1 MYCVHTVYKEKEWK
15 GQRMNIAARAAKL
28 GDRVLSYIAIILMVT
43 MLSYGGYSLWDTY
56 VTMTGAFLSKGFLKY
71 KPDLNNPEET
81 RLSLQELLAINPDTR
96 GWITLDGTHIDY
108 PMVQGED
115 DMEYVNKDATGEFA
129 LSGAI
134 FLSAENKPDYSDPY
148 MLTYGHHV
156 ENGAMYGD
164 VMEFLKEDYFEKNQ
178 SGHLF
183 LPNGRS
189 RKLEVFAV
197 IECDAYDRMIY
208 SVDDKKGQIM
218 NLVNYLEEHS
228 THFRDIGMKESDQVM
243 ALSTCVSLETN
254 GRAVVMVRVDP

>member
-1 MYCVHTVYKEKEWK
+1 MDV
-15 GQRMNIAARAAKL
+15 AARAARI
-28 GDRVLSYIAIILMVT
+28 GDKILSSLAIILMVV

-71 KPDLNNPEET
+71 KPDVNNSEET

-108 PMVQGED
+108 PMVQGKD

-134 FLSAENKPDYSDPY
+134 FLTAENKPDYSDPY

-164 VMEFLKEDYFEKNQ
+164 VMEFLDEGYFEKNRT
-178 SGHLF
+178 GHLF
-183 LPNGRS
+183 LPDGRA
-189 RKLEVFAV
+189 RNLEVFAA

-218 NLVNYLEEHS
+218 NLVNYLKEHS
-228 THFRDIGMKESDQVM
+228 THFRDIGIKESDQVM